1 MIFGRYYL
9 IQPYHIHV
17 PLKFA
22 LSNLVQSRQY
32 TKIEKY
38 IQNTLSYPHPV
49 SPHHEVTEANIVVET
64 DLAGRH
70 SCCRQYLLGKLNIGH
85 GLQGLVVVTELG
97 V

>member
-9 IQPYHIHV
+9 IRPHHIHLQ
-17 PLKFA
+17 LKFA
-22 LSNLVQSRQY
+22 PSNHVQSQQY

-38 IQNTLSYPHPV
+38 KNTLNYPHPV
-49 SPHHEVTEANIVVET
+49 SPHHEVAEPNIVVET

-70 SCCRQYLLGKLNIGH
+70 SGRRQYLLGKLNIGH
-85 GLQGLVVVTELG
+85 GLQRLVVVTELG